1 MRIIHLADVHW
12 RGLSRHDEY
21 RESFTSFFNEAKKL
35 NPDVIYVGG
44 DIVHSKTQGISPE
57 LIDNMCWWF
66 KGLSSIAPTH
76 VILGNHDGL
85 ILNKSR
91 QDAISPILSA
101 LDDPNIHLYKNSGTY
116 PTGIPGFNWCVFSC
130 FDEEGWKDVRPVKDE
145 VSIALFHGAVWGSK
159 TDIDWSIEGDVDDTF
174 FEEFDFT
181 LLGDIHKVQYLN
193 ERKTM
198 AYCGS
203 TIQQNY
209 GEDPGKGFLFW
220 DIKDRD
226 NFTSKFYEVKHT
238 KPFITIDWNGSVKN
252 ALIESAKYINGAR
265 FRIKSDQCIA
275 QTTARELQNELMTFK
290 DAAEVVFKSESSFS
304 SAEIQTK
311 SGDSL
316 TKENLRDPSTHKKLL
331 REYYGNTIITKQ
343 KFDKLDQLID
353 KYLSQ
358 ISLHD
363 EKLRNVRW
371 QIHKFEFDNTFAY
384 GKNNVINFD
393 NLPGITGIFGKNAK
407 GKSSIIGSL
416 VYGLYNTTDRGSIK
430 NIHVINNRKN
440 YCRAAIN
447 FSMNGKFFRLERK
460 TIKKQTRK
468 GSVYATTELSLHET
482 DELGN
487 IIADLCEEQRRE
499 TEKIVRNMIGISE
512 DFLMT
517 SLASQGQM
525 NTFIRER
532 ATSRKAILT
541 NFLDLNIFE
550 KMYDLAKDESYDLRS
565 KAKIM
570 PHADWDTLIDEQQIV
585 MQSGKEDLRSIEKLI
600 ASKRDILEK
609 LNIDL
614 ATSGNPEIVTQ
625 QEADQQ
631 KIIVDK
637 NLQNVEILKK
647 ELLKNKSDIHTER
660 KKILRIKRVKND
672 FPIHE
677 LRNQLESQRELE
689 KTLLNLEHDH
699 ERQKTL
705 LLQQERSVQKL
716 LDVPC
721 GDQFLT
727 CKFIKESHLDKKR
740 IDEQKLNVENLAKNL
755 IELKDAFQKI
765 KNENLEDKIR
775 KFDKILEK
783 EAALSVNLSGLEVE
797 KNNLENKVRDEKRCL
812 DESSET
818 LDSMKARVVDV
829 EKSSEDIKLRN
840 NIVSLKSEIND
851 LDHKKLSIAEKI
863 TRSNVEISR
872 LKSDH
877 KEFKSIKHD
886 LKIYEMFIQAMSKK
900 GIPLQIMMTQL
911 PIINTEIAKILHGV
925 TGFTVELEADSDSN
939 AMDIYINY
947 GDSKR
952 IIELASGMEKMM
964 SSLAI
969 RVALINV
976 SSLPKTNMLIIDEG
990 FGSLDETNIEACSRL
1005 LESLKKWFKNII
1017 IISHV
1022 DAIKDA
1028 VDNSIE
1034 IFKNE
1039 KDAKVMHE

>member
-57 LIDNMCWWF
+57 LIDNICWWF

-101 LDDPNIHLYKNSGTY
+101 LDDPNIHLYKDSGTY
-116 PTGIPGFNWCVFSC
+116 STGVPGFNWCVFSC
-130 FDEEGWKDVRPVKDE
+130 FDEEGWKDVKPIKDE
-145 VSIALFHGAVWGSK
+145 VNIALFHGAVWGSK

-174 FEEFDFT
+174 FEGFDFT
-181 LLGDIHKVQYLN
+181 LLGDIHKVQYLDN
-193 ERKTM
+193 RKTM

-220 DIKDRD
+220 EIESKEK
-226 NFTSKFYEVKHT
+226 FTSKFYEVKHT
-238 KPFITIDWNGSVKN
+238 KPFITIDWNGSVKS
-252 ALIESAKYINGAR
+252 ALIESARHPNGAR
-265 FRIKSDQCIA
+265 FRIRSDQSIA

-304 SAEIQTK
+304 SAEIQTRA
-311 SGDSL
+311 GDSF
-316 TKENLRDPSTHKKLL
+316 TKENLRDALTNKKLL
-331 REYYGNTIITKQ
+331 REYYRNMKITKQ
-343 KFDKLDQLID
+343 QFDKLDQLID

-358 ISLHD
+358 ISLND

-371 QIHKFEFDNTFAY
+371 QINKFEFDNTFAY

-430 NIHVINNRKN
+430 NIHVINNRKDH
-440 YCRAAIN
+440 CRAAIN

-468 GSVYATTELSLHET
+468 GDVYATTELYLHEI

-499 TEKIVRNMIGISE
+499 TEKTVRNMIGISE

-525 NTFIRER
+525 NTFIREK

-550 KMYDLAKDESYDLRS
+550 KMYDLAKDESYELRS
-565 KAKIM
+565 KARIM
-570 PHADWDTLIDEQQIV
+570 PHADWDTLIDEQQII
-585 MQSGKEDLRSIEKLI
+585 MQTEKEELRQINKLI
-600 ASKRDILEK
+600 ASKRNILEK

-614 ATSGNPEIVTQ
+614 AMSGNPEIVTE
-625 QEADQQ
+625 QEVDQQ

-637 NLQNVEILKK
+637 NRQKVEII
-647 ELLKNKSDIHTER
+647 EEDLLKNKSDIHAER

-677 LRNQLESQRELE
+677 LRNQLESQRDLE
-689 KTLLNLEHDH
+689 KTLLNLEHDY

-716 LDVPC
+716 LEVPC
-721 GDQFLT
+721 GDKFPT
-727 CKFIKESHLDKKR
+727 CKFIKESHLDKNR
-740 IDEQKLNVENLAKNL
+740 INEQKLSVTNLERHL
-755 IELKDAFQKI
+755 IEINDVFQKI

-783 EAALSVNLSGLEVE
+783 ETLLSVNLSKLEVE
-797 KNNLENKVRDEKRCL
+797 KNNFENKIKDKKRSL
-812 DESSET
+812 DESEEL
-818 LDSMKARVVDV
+818 LDSMKARVADI
-829 EKSSEDIKLRN
+829 EQSSENIKLRN
-840 NIVSLKSEIND
+840 NIVTLKSKIND
-851 LDHKKLSIAEKI
+851 LDTKKLAIAAKI
-863 TRSNVEISR
+863 TRASVEISR
-872 LKSDH
+872 LKNDN
-877 KEFKSIKHD
+877 KEFKSIKRD
-886 LKIYEMFIQAMSKK
+886 LKIYDMFIQAMSKK
-900 GIPLQIMMTQL
+900 GIPLQIMMAQL
-911 PIINTEIAKILHGV
+911 PIINDEIAKILHGV

-964 SSLAI
+964 ASLAI

-1005 LESLKKWFKNII
+1005 LESLKKWFKNIV